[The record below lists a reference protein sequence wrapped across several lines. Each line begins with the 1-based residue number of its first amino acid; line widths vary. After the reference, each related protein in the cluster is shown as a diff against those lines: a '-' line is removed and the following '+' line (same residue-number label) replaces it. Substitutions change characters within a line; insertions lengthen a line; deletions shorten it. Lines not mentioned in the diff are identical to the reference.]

1 MITKVNNSLTTLVSA
16 INDEKARKN
25 EKSFMD
31 FLKNYVSDVNEK
43 QIDANKAIERFV
55 KGEDTD
61 ITNTVLAMEKAD
73 VSLQLFLQIKNKVLQ
88 AYQEI
93 MRMQV

>member
-1 MITKVNNSLTTLVSA
+1 MITKINKDLTTLVTA
-16 INDEKARKN
+16 LHDENKRKN

-31 FLKNYVSDVNEK
+31 FLKSYVSDVNQK
-43 QIDANKAIERFV
+43 QINADKSIEKFV
-55 KGEDTD
+55 KGENTD
-61 ITNTVLAMEKAD
+61 ITSTVLAVEKAE

-93 MRMQV
+93 MRIQA